1 MSLDALID
9 KYFPPD
15 TTPLRDRRYEVLTW
29 DMHRQTFTPQDDV
42 NPGPHSL
49 WDLKRALR
57 ELQACGYQCDR
68 RHGTCGDSAVY
79 VSRAETGRDGK

>member
-15 TTPLRDRRYEVLTW
+15 TTPMKDRRYFVRTW
-29 DMHRQTFTPQDDV
+29 DVEQDNYTPQDGV

-68 RHGTCGDSAVY
+68 HDSAVF
-79 VSRAETGRDGK
+79 VHRVDAETGRDGK